1 MHRKSTLL
9 NGRLASVVTTLRYGE
24 SIVVADAGLPVP
36 RGTETLDLAVV
47 PGLPST
53 RQIVS
58 VLKDNLV
65 LLEIRIAAE
74 MATAN
79 QGLRQEI
86 IELFSGTDLVKE
98 VGHVEGIES
107 QLASARLVVQTGE
120 GTPYGNVVL
129 VGGLEFFDIAMAG
142 DADQA

>member
-1 MHRKSTLL
+1 MHRTSTLL
-9 NGRLASVVTTLRYGE
+9 NGRLASIVTTLRYGE
-24 SIVVADAGLPVP
+24 TIVVADAGLPVP
-36 RGTETLDLAVV
+36 RGTETLDLALV

-53 RQIVS
+53 RQVVS
-58 VLKDNLV
+58 ALKDNLI
-65 LLEIRIAAE
+65 LLEIRIASE

-79 QGLRQEI
+79 QALRREI

-120 GTPYGNVVL
+120 TTPYGNVVL
-129 VGGLEFFDIAMAG
+129 VGGLEFFDISMAG
-142 DADQA
+142 EAEQA